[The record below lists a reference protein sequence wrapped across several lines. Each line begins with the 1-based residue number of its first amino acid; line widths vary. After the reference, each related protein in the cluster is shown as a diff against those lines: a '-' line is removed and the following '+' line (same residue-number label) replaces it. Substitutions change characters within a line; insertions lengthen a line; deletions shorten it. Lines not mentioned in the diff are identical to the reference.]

1 MKFLRV
7 EKGKIDWTVPE
18 LQLIDEFRFVY
29 DRDKS
34 ADKEQANSDFIFI
47 FFSTDYRSPYI
58 GYELLERT
66 TKAKREARLPDTWE
80 PDSVVIAA
88 AEKYAQLQDGVSVQ
102 LLIGVKS
109 GLQTA
114 VRVVNFINGKLNKII
129 EALDTYDETSLTD
142 PQTLATYNTLVDSLN
157 TNSDKILAKA
167 GKLRDQLENLAEV
180 EQMVQ
185 KEQTESAK
193 ISGGKKKM
201 KRMD

>member
-1 MKFLRV
+1 
-7 EKGKIDWTVPE
+7 
-18 LQLIDEFRFVY
+18 
-29 DRDKS
+29 
-34 ADKEQANSDFIFI
+34 
-47 FFSTDYRSPYI
+47 
-58 GYELLERT
+58 LLERT

-142 PQTLATYNTLVDSLN
+142 PQTLQTYNTLVDALN

-167 GKLRDQLENLAEV
+167 SKLRDQLENLAEV